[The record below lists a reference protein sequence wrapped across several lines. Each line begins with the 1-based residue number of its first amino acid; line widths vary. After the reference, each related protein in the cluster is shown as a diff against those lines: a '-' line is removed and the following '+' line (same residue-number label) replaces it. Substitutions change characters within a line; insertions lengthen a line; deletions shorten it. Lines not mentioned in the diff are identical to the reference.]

1 MGDRI
6 KMAQAFNTLD
16 EATRSQMACTFAAL
30 MLHDDG
36 CDVNSAS
43 LNKVVDASGVKVAP
57 YWPMLFAQALN
68 GQDIGSF
75 LAVSSGS
82 APVQTTTTGGNADAP
97 KEEAKKEEVVEEEDE
112 DMCLDDLFC

>member
-30 MLHDDG
+30 MMYDDG
-36 CDVNSAS
+36 VELSSAS
-43 LNKVVDASGVKVAP
+43 LKKVVDASGVKVAP
-57 YWPMLFAQALN
+57 YWPMLFAQALQ

-82 APVQTTTTGGNADAP
+82 APAQTTTAGGDAGAP
-97 KEEAKKEEVVEEEDE
+97 KEEVKEEVVEEEEE
-112 DMCLDDLFC
+112 DMDLGDLFG

>member
-6 KMAQAFNTLD
+6 KMAQPFNTLD
-16 EATRSQMACTFAAL
+16 DATRSQMACTFGAL

-36 CDVNSAS
+36 TELSAAA
-43 LNKVVDASGVKVAP
+43 LKKVVDASGVKVAP

-75 LAVSSGS
+75 LAVSGGS
-82 APVQTTTTGGNADAP
+82 APVQAVTSGDAGAP
-97 KEEAKKEEVVEEEDE
+97 VEEAKKEEVVEEEEE
-112 DMCLDDLFC
+112 DMDLGELFA